1 MDLGSIFSL
10 AGCVVLLAGMRNVPV
25 GAQQSAAPAG
35 KSTAT
40 PRSVLLEGEW
50 SGALQVGETQLHLVL
65 HLSKDAKGEWHAN
78 VDSLDQAVYGI
89 EATKVTREEDAL
101 QFELASVGAKFQ
113 GKILPDHKTI
123 RGVWE
128 QGGTGLPLKFEKRA
142 ARTEARAAA
151 NAVSRAEGTW
161 QGAIETGNMRMR
173 LQLHVSHDEKGALL
187 AALDSLD
194 QGIQGIPASK
204 VTEKGGEVKFELPVF
219 NAMYTGTLSPTK
231 NEIKGRW
238 NQNDNL
244 EELDFVRS
252 EKVLELRRP
261 QTPEKPYPY
270 KEEEVEFA
278 AGDGKTT
285 LAGTLTLPQGAG
297 PFAAAVLVSG
307 SGPND
312 RDETI
317 EGHKPFL
324 VIADFLTRKGI
335 VVLRYDKRGVAKS
348 SGNSSNASISDF
360 AQDAQ
365 SAMTYLKS
373 RKEVDGK
380 RLGII
385 GHSEGGILAS
395 QVATHSNDVSWLV
408 LLATPATAGE
418 RTLLH
423 QSELIARAGGL
434 GEEQILRSLEID
446 RKAYAVVR
454 EEKDASALRK
464 RLELLV
470 AQSGL
475 AAAMPPA
482 ALQAQLKVMST
493 PWFRQF
499 LDYDPEPIIEKIK
512 CPVLALN
519 GDRDLQVDAS
529 ENVPL
534 LRKAYEAS
542 GNSDFTVVEI
552 EGVNHLFQKAQ
563 SGSPAL
569 YGAIEETLAPEVLTS
584 IGNWVAAHTA
594 P

>member
-1 MDLGSIFSL
+1 VDLKRIVSL
-10 AGCVVLLAGMRNVPV
+10 AGCVVLLAGLRSLPV
-25 GAQQSAAPAG
+25 GARQAAAPAG

-40 PRSVLLEGEW
+40 PRSVSLEGEW
-50 SGALQVGETQLHLVL
+50 SGTLQVGETQLRLVL
-65 HLSKDAKGEWHAN
+65 HLSKDGKGEWHAK
-78 VDSLDQAVYGI
+78 VDSLDQAVFGI
-89 EATKVTREEDAL
+89 EANKVTRDEDAL
-101 QFELASVGAKFQ
+101 RFELASVGAQFQ

-128 QGGTGLPLKFEKRA
+128 QGGTGLPLKFEKRPA
-142 ARTEARAAA
+142 GAEAKAAA
-151 NAVSRAEGTW
+151 NAVSKAEGTW
-161 QGAIETGNMRMR
+161 QGAIETGNMRLR
-173 LQLHVSHDEKGALL
+173 LQLHLSHDEQGQLL

-204 VTEKGGEVKFELPVF
+204 VTEKDGEVKFELPVF
-219 NAMYTGTLSPTK
+219 NAVYTGTLSATK

-238 NQNDNL
+238 NQNENL

-252 EKVLELRRP
+252 DKVLELRRP
-261 QTPEKPYPY
+261 QTPAKPYPY
-270 KEEEVEFA
+270 KEEEVTFA
-278 AGDGKTT
+278 SGDGKST
-285 LAGTLTLPQGAG
+285 LAGTLTLPPGAG

-312 RDETI
+312 RDQTI
-317 EGHKPFL
+317 EGQKPFL

-335 VVLRYDKRGVAKS
+335 AVLRYDKRGIAQS
-348 SGNSSNASISDF
+348 TGDYAGATINDF

-365 SAMTYLKS
+365 SALTYLKS
-373 RKEVDGK
+373 RSEVDAK

-395 QVATHSNDVSWLV
+395 LVASRSNDPNWLV
-408 LLATPATAGE
+408 LLATPATTGE
-418 RTLLH
+418 ETLLR

-434 GEEQILRSLEID
+434 AEESIKRSLEID
-446 RKAYAVVR
+446 RKAYKVVR
-454 EEKDASALRK
+454 EEKDAGALQK
-464 RLELLV
+464 RLESLI

-475 AAAMPPA
+475 GAAMPPA
-482 ALQAQLKVMST
+482 VLQAQLKVMST

-499 LDYDPEPIIEKIK
+499 LDFDPEPVIEKIK

-534 LRKAYEAS
+534 LRKAYETS
-542 GNSDFTVVEI
+542 GNQDFTVVEI

-569 YGAIEETLAPEVLTS
+569 YGAIEETIAPEVLTS
-584 IGNWVAAHTA
+584 IGSWVTAHTT